1 MSTHTLTSPRTVDDT
16 VRPFRVDV
24 ADEAI
29 VELQRRAAATRW
41 PDHETVPD
49 RSQGAKLADLHALVD
64 HWARDYSWRTFEAK
78 LNALPQFMTN
88 IDGLDIHF
96 IHVRS
101 RHENALPLIMT
112 HGWPGSIVEFMAV
125 IGPLTEPT
133 AYGGRAED
141 AFDLVLPS
149 LPGFGF
155 SEHPAAAGWGPDH
168 VARAWAQLMARLGYD
183 GYVAQGGDWG
193 SVVSEAMGRHAPA
206 GLRAIHLNLPATMP
220 LEIGPAL
227 ASGKP
232 PEGLTDTER
241 ATFDSLLAGRKT
253 GATEY
258 FSMLAAR
265 PQAMGYAQTDSP
277 AGLAAWL
284 LVHPGFDRWSYGADA
299 AQSPTRD
306 DVLDNFSLYWLTNS
320 ATSAARIYWEAGPT
334 PIIVA
339 AAQRTSEISVPVAI
353 TVFPDDFYVTP
364 ETWARRAFKNLYYF
378 NEVDRG
384 GHFAAWEQPQLFSE
398 EMRAAFASLR

>member
-1 MSTHTLTSPRTVDDT
+1 MTTDTLSSSRAADDT
-16 VRPFRVDV
+16 VRPFRVAVPDDAI
-24 ADEAI
+24 AD
-29 VELQRRAAATRW
+29 LQRRAAATRW
-41 PDHETVPD
+41 PDHETVAD
-49 RSQGAKLADLHALVD
+49 RSQGAKLADLRGLVEY
-64 HWARDYSWRTFEAK
+64 WAHGYDWRAFEAK

-96 IHVRS
+96 IHVKS
-101 RHENALPLIMT
+101 RHEHAMPLLMT
-112 HGWPGSIVEFMAV
+112 HGWPGSIVEFMGV
-125 IGPLTEPT
+125 VGPLTDPT
-133 AYGGRAED
+133 SYGGRPED
-141 AFDLVLPS
+141 AFDLVMPS

-155 SEHPAAAGWGPDH
+155 SGQPEAAGWGPDH
-168 VARAWAQLMARLGYD
+168 IAQAWAQLMARLGYD
-183 GYVAQGGDWG
+183 RYVAQGGDWG

-206 GLRAIHLNLPATMP
+206 GLLAIHVNLPATMP

-227 ASGKP
+227 AGGKP
-232 PEGLTDTER
+232 PDGLSDTER

-258 FSMLAAR
+258 FAMLAAR

-284 LVHPGFDRWSYGADA
+284 LVHPGFDQWSYGADA
-299 AQSPTRD
+299 TQSPTRD

-339 AAQRTSEISVPVAI
+339 AAQRTSQISVPVAI
-353 TVFPDDFYVTP
+353 TVFPQDFYVTP
-364 ETWARRAFKNLYYF
+364 ETWARRAFKDLYYF
-378 NEVDRG
+378 HEVDRG
-384 GHFAAWEQPQLFSE
+384 GHFAAWEQPQLFTE